1 MRSLV
6 VISEAVLL
14 NFISGDSP
22 LCVIH
27 QAPEP
32 INKRR
37 AGMEKSAVF
46 KLIVNSVLSSDLS
59 SDSRTLTDFLSVSFT
74 SFKAVK

>member
-1 MRSLV
+1 
-6 VISEAVLL
+6 
-14 NFISGDSP
+14 
-22 LCVIH
+22 
-27 QAPEP
+27 
-32 INKRR
+32 
-37 AGMEKSAVF
+37 MEKSAVF